1 MVLPLITFPYLI
13 RVLGFE
19 GFGLV
24 NYALALVLFFVVFVD
39 FGYNL
44 AGTRDV
50 AAFQND
56 TRKLSKLFSE
66 KWVAQLLLLVIATLI
81 FSVIVLSFNKLRE
94 NWTVHL
100 LIFVLVLAKLMDRI
114 AWQVNAIKPYFFTL
128 WLKPLRKIGQF
139 LR

>member
-1 MVLPLITFPYLI
+1 VLPLITFPYLI

-56 TRKLSKLFSE
+56 TRKL
-66 KWVAQLLLLVIATLI
+66 
-81 FSVIVLSFNKLRE
+81 
-94 NWTVHL
+94 
-100 LIFVLVLAKLMDRI
+100 
-114 AWQVNAIKPYFFTL
+114 
-128 WLKPLRKIGQF
+128 
-139 LR
+139 